1 MLPEPYRLHHR
12 ADFSRTV
19 RQGRRIG
26 RRDIVVHVMVPGPT
40 EEQLSERVS
49 VRSVARFGGPR
60 FGLIVSK
67 AVGNA
72 VVRHRVARRLRH
84 ICGGVIEE
92 LPAQADVVVRAL
104 PGSATASSS
113 DLDRQLR
120 SALRKLPLDA
130 SGSRAEPSDSP

>member
-19 RQGRRIG
+19 RNGRRIG
-26 RRDIVVHVMVPGPT
+26 RRDIVVHV
-40 EEQLSERVS
+40 
-49 VRSVARFGGPR
+49 VAGAATTDDKESRPLARNGGPR

-84 ICGGVIEE
+84 MCAGIAGH
-92 LPAQADVVVRAL
+92 LPAESDVVIRAL
-104 PGSATASSS
+104 PGAATATSAE
-113 DLDRQLR
+113 LDRQLR
-120 SALRKLPLDA
+120 SALRKLSFDVPA
-130 SGSRAEPSDSP
+130 ARVEPSDPS

>member
-19 RQGRRIG
+19 RHGRRVG
-26 RRDIVVHVMVPGPT
+26 RHDLVVHALLTP
-40 EEQLSERVS
+40 ESIENI
-49 VRSVARFGGPR
+49 RSGGPR

-84 ICGGVIEE
+84 MC
-92 LPAQADVVVRAL
+92 ADVVGDLPAAADIVIRAL
-104 PGSATASSS
+104 PGAASADSAE
-113 DLDRQLR
+113 LDRQLR
-120 SALRKLPLDA
+120 SALRRLLPDLTLSESPA
-130 SGSRAEPSDSP
+130 LESGRFS